1 MSNVELVKGNVE
13 ISETVDKSMIN
24 NNNVQKELINKPTF
38 DSVINESE
46 LSIKHDITTSNN
58 NESLLNNHESVN
70 HNNDEFTAN
79 CLIFNN
85 VGLLNYGKKN

>member
-38 DSVINESE
+38 DSFINESE

-58 NESLLNNHESVN
+58 NESLLNNHETVN

-79 CLIFNN
+79 YLIFNN